1 MRLLC
6 ISLSMMTNM
15 STPTTLPI
23 STAHV
28 VRQFSRRADL
38 SAAQFLYGEIAQRMA
53 QRLRLIR
60 LTPTAMLDAGC
71 GAAQQFSLLHER
83 YPQAHYLGQDH
94 NPDLLAYAKKH
105 VRPFLPGTV
114 LNWLNKKRGIDSK
127 VAWIHSDLSETGLP
141 PESLDLVWSN
151 LALHWHPAPHEVL
164 AEWGR
169 ILKLNGLVFF
179 SCFGPATMQELRSA
193 LKIAGLQTA
202 TPSFVDMHDFGD
214 LLIEKGFADPVMD
227 QEVLTLTYP
236 NAEKLLADVRAL
248 GGNPALGR
256 KAGLAGKAWRNKL
269 IDALESQRN
278 ADGTIHLTIEVAYGH
293 AWRIGTLQTTPGETR
308 ISVSAIQRKPTG
320 SD

>member
-1 MRLLC
+1 
-6 ISLSMMTNM
+6 M

-23 STAHV
+23 SSAHV
-28 VRQFSRRADL
+28 ARQFSRRGDL
-38 SAAQFLYGEIAQRMA
+38 SAAQFLYGEVAKRMA

-60 LTPTAMLDAGC
+60 LTPGQLLDAGC
-71 GAAQQFSLLHER
+71 GAAQQFELLNER
-83 YPQAHYLGQDH
+83 YPQARYIGQDH

-105 VRPFLPGTV
+105 VQPFLPGAV
-114 LNWLNKKRGIDSK
+114 RNWLNKLRGMDAS
-127 VAWIHSDLSETGLP
+127 VTWIHSDLSDTGLA

-151 LALHWHPAPHEVL
+151 LALHWHPAPHDVL

-193 LKIAGLQTA
+193 LTTAGLQTA
-202 TPSFVDMHDFGD
+202 TPHFVDMHDFGD

-236 NAEKLLADVRAL
+236 SAEKLLADVRAL

-269 IDALESQRN
+269 IKALESQRH

-308 ISVSAIQRKPTG
+308 ISVSAIQRKPAG
-320 SD
+320 PR